1 MVAATKRSLSECLE
15 GDELFVEAV
24 RDEMITGNQAGV
36 KLALQNTEIPVIYSK
51 IDQLREKIEDFEAE
65 LAEFQQEV
73 SEFQHASD
81 QFGHIG
87 FADIRD
93 RSLSSFRRDVLN
105 DTAVETQRVIDIGDV
120 RAHGC
125 HFKADAFLYEEDS
138 RYLEV
143 HPPRNGRGTF
153 VLLYGVD
160 SSLAKKIV
168 KASEKRIGIDL
179 FEERLNEFLDALDSA
194 GYAALKQQ
202 QQQQQEEEEEEEE
215 EEEYDSYTRYSRPLL
230 N

>member
-81 QFGHIG
+81 QFG
-87 FADIRD
+87 
-93 RSLSSFRRDVLN
+93 
-105 DTAVETQRVIDIGDV
+105 Q
-120 RAHGC
+120 
-125 HFKADAFLYEEDS
+125 
-138 RYLEV
+138 
-143 HPPRNGRGTF
+143 
-153 VLLYGVD
+153 
-160 SSLAKKIV
+160 
-168 KASEKRIGIDL
+168 
-179 FEERLNEFLDALDSA
+179 
-194 GYAALKQQ
+194 
-202 QQQQQEEEEEEEE
+202 
-215 EEEYDSYTRYSRPLL
+215 
-230 N
+230 

>member
-81 QFGHIG
+81 QFGQQARAQFSIG

-160 SSLAKKIV
+160 SSLAKKIG
-168 KASEKRIGIDL
+168 K
-179 FEERLNEFLDALDSA
+179 F
-194 GYAALKQQ
+194 
-202 QQQQQEEEEEEEE
+202 
-215 EEEYDSYTRYSRPLL
+215 
-230 N
+230 